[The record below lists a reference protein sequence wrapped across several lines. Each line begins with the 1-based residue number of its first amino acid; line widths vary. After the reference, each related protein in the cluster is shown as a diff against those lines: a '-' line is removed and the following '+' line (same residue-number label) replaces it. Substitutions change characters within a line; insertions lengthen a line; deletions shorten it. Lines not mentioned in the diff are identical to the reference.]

1 MTHCLA
7 SLSSSKPFSAF
18 VPLAAAL
25 TLAGCASNAPLTP
38 AAAPAA
44 QSAPSPQAAKPAK
57 PAPAATPATA
67 PAHWDGVQALV
78 GKYPSDGVDFLR
90 TGPIAERLKGLLG
103 PVNYPVFVKNMGVS
117 GPLRK
122 EGQLI
127 YIIGNRQHQGRDE
140 LAAMVLD
147 PGRDAMRAWLKTG
160 DEEWDVQDA
169 GPAVQLPAEVRQ
181 FIQNAHE
188 N

>member
-1 MTHCLA
+1 MNHFLA
-7 SLSSSKPFSAF
+7 SLSSAKPFSAAA
-18 VPLAAAL
+18 PLVAVLA
-25 TLAGCASNAPLTP
+25 LAGCASNAPLTP
-38 AAAPAA
+38 AAAPATR
-44 QSAPSPQAAKPAK
+44 SAPSPQV
-57 PAPAATPATA
+57 ATPASA
-67 PAHWDGVQALV
+67 AAQWDGVQALV

-122 EGQLI
+122 EGPLI
-127 YIIGNRQHQGRDE
+127 YTIGNRQHQGRDE